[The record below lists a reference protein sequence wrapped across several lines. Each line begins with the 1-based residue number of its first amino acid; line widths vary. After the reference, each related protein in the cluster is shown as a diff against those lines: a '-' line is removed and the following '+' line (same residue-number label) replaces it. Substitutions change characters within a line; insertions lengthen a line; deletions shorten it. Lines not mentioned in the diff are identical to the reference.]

1 MSKNKTKTE
10 NRAVRGLKHVLR
22 FLLIVIFLCVLG
34 TLAVNLYMVQKEK
47 ARIISV
53 TEAAN
58 LQDVDCIL
66 VLGCSVKTDG
76 TPSLMLADRLN
87 KAVELYQAGGQSI
100 LVSGDHGTQYY
111 DESTNMK
118 NYLVEQGID
127 SENIFV
133 DHAGYS
139 TYDSMYR
146 AKEIYGA
153 KKVLIITQ
161 EYHMY
166 RSLYIAEAMGMEA
179 YGVVTDEVR
188 YSGQL
193 KRDIREIFARNKD
206 FLACIFK
213 PVSEDLG
220 DTVSLEGD
228 GNTTNEKNGE

>member
-10 NRAVRGLKHVLR
+10 NKAVRGLKHLLR
-22 FLLIVIFLCVLG
+22 FLLIVIFLCVFG
-34 TLAVNLYMVQKEK
+34 TLAVNLYMIQKEK
-47 ARIISV
+47 ARMISV

-58 LQDVDCIL
+58 MQDVDCIL

-87 KAVELYQAGGQSI
+87 KAVELYQAGGQPI
-100 LVSGDHGTQYY
+100 LVSGDHSTQYY

-118 NYLVEQGID
+118 NYLVAQGID

-153 KKVLIITQ
+153 KKILIITQ

-188 YSGQL
+188 YNGQL

-213 PVSEDLG
+213 PVSTDLG

>member
-1 MSKNKTKTE
+1 M
-10 NRAVRGLKHVLR
+10 
-22 FLLIVIFLCVLG
+22 I
-34 TLAVNLYMVQKEK
+34 QKEK
-47 ARIISV
+47 ARMISV

-58 LQDVDCIL
+58 MQDVDCIL

-87 KAVELYQAGGQSI
+87 KAVELYQAGGQPI

-111 DESTNMK
+111 DESTTMK
-118 NYLVEQGID
+118 NYLVAQGID

-153 KKVLIITQ
+153 KKILIITQ

-188 YSGQL
+188 YNGQL

-213 PVSEDLG
+213 PVSTDLG